1 MTARSFDLAQ
11 VNIALLR
18 EPLDSPLLADF
29 VAALGPVNALADT
42 SRGFVWRLQTDDG
55 DATAIRAFGDDR
67 LIVNMSTWES
77 IDALA
82 DFVYRSAHTD
92 VMRQRRKWFQQLEQM
107 YTVLWWVPAGHRPT
121 VAQAEERLNLIRA
134 HGPSPHAFTFR
145 EPSPPPGSDEAL
157 QAREDDYCL
166 A

>member
-1 MTARSFDLAQ
+1 
-11 VNIALLR
+11 
-18 EPLDSPLLADF
+18 
-29 VAALGPVNALADT
+29 
-42 SRGFVWRLQTDDG
+42 
-55 DATAIRAFGDDR
+55 
-67 LIVNMSTWES
+67 
-77 IDALA
+77 
-82 DFVYRSAHTD
+82 
-92 VMRQRRKWFQQLEQM
+92 M

-145 EPSPPPGSDEAL
+145 ERSPPPGSDEAL